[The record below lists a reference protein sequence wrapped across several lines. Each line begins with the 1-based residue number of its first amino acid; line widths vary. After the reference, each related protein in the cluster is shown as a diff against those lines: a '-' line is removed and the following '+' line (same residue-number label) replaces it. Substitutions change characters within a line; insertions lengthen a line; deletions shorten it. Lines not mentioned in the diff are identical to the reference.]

1 MKEVYVVGE
10 DPVTKEIVSR
20 IIRDYA
26 PNLYIKGYLPA
37 RGGEIKK
44 KMEATLDMKA
54 QHGIFIGPRAPF
66 GYPVVLLSDMDADD
80 CAPMAKDNLTKGMS
94 SQNSGFIINIAVDEA
109 EAWLFADIKGFARYL
124 GVAEEHMPHPSEQKF
139 GGPKK
144 RMEMEIPL
152 KASYFL
158 THKVIVESNKKDLGE
173 QIHAPG
179 KACKGPEYNP
189 ALLPFIK
196 NDWNIEEAR
205 KNSYSLD
212 GMIKRVSAL

>member
-1 MKEVYVVGE
+1 M
-10 DPVTKEIVSR
+10 
-20 IIRDYA
+20 
-26 PNLYIKGYLPA
+26 
-37 RGGEIKK
+37 
-44 KMEATLDMKA
+44 
-54 QHGIFIGPRAPF
+54 
-66 GYPVVLLSDMDADD
+66 
-80 CAPMAKDNLTKGMS
+80 LTTW
-94 SQNSGFIINIAVDEA
+94 A
-109 EAWLFADIKGFARYL
+109 
-124 GVAEEHMPHPSEQKF
+124 HPSEQKF

-158 THKVIVESNKKDLGE
+158 THKVIVESNKKDLKE

-196 NDWNIEEAR
+196 NDRNIEEAR